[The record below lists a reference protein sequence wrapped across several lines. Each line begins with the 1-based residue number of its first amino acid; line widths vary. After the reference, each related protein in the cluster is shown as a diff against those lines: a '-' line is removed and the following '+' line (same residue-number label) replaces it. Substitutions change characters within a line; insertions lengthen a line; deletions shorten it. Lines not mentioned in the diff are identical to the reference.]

1 MTIHPVHFQNVP
13 PLAPVSRPPTAAP
26 TPAPQPREAFEQ
38 VLERELQ
45 PSHVRL
51 SAHAQ
56 HRLAQ
61 RDLSLAEGQ
70 LARLAGAVERAA
82 EKGARDSLV
91 MMDGMALVVNI
102 PNRTVV
108 TAMAARDLA
117 GAVFT
122 RIDSAVIA

>member
-1 MTIHPVHFQNVP
+1 M
-13 PLAPVSRPPTAAP
+13 
-26 TPAPQPREAFEQ
+26 
-38 VLERELQ
+38 ERELQ
-45 PSHVRL
+45 PSQVRL

-56 HRLAQ
+56 QRLAQ
-61 RDLSLAEGQ
+61 RDLTLVEGQ
-70 LARLAGAVERAA
+70 LARLAGAVDRAA